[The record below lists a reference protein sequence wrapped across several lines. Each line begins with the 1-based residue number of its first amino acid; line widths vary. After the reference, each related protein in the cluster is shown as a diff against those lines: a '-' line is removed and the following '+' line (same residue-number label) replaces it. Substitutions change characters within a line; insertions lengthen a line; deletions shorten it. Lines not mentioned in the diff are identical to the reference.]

1 MISDK
6 DGGLDEKVYVL
17 SVEACVEMKMYVDND
32 LKSVFSMCFL
42 CVFYLGAVPLDIV
55 PCERPFTC

>member
-6 DGGLDEKVYVL
+6 DEGLDEKVYVL

-42 CVFYLGAVPLDIV
+42 FRSRAIRYRAV
-55 PCERPFTC
+55 

>member
-6 DGGLDEKVYVL
+6 DEGLDEKVYVL

-42 CVFYLGAVPLDIV
+42 VRSRAIRYRAV
-55 PCERPFTC
+55 